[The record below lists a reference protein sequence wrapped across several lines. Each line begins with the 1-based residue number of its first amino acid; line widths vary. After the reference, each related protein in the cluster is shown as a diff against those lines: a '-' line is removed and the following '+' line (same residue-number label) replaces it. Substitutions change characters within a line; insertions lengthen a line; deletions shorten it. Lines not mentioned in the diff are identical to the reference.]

1 MRSSNFFENDVLSKK
16 IIFFNKNLASLIADK
31 RLNIWTIFQYTNY
44 ASEHNLSIQDLPEFF
59 QILNSHKEIIIKYF
73 LTTIANENERD
84 MLSNILDNVNHLIK
98 LDIKWPELD
107 IIKRSLLVG
116 QPDALHEED
125 QIESILGYITDELN
139 VGNVRHAMH
148 YIHRYKLTV
157 ENTPKLE
164 TLLDRFKF
172 HIINYILTQIKC
184 DHDNQDKMESVKYF
198 VLDRLNATKI
208 NWPEIITIE
217 HSLSSIVSNILNE
230 IDNYEQLRNEGII
243 THVVREFNL
252 GVPLQALH
260 TIRSFNLNI
269 ENTPGL
275 EDLLNKQKTELM
287 KLILTM
293 LKQHASNYGQ
303 LLRINGVIDTLILT
317 KIKWPEFGIIKRSV
331 NSQIE
336 LLTNQ

>member
-1 MRSSNFFENDVLSKK
+1 
-16 IIFFNKNLASLIADK
+16 
-31 RLNIWTIFQYTNY
+31 
-44 ASEHNLSIQDLPEFF
+44 
-59 QILNSHKEIIIKYF
+59 
-73 LTTIANENERD
+73 

-125 QIESILGYITDELN
+125 QIENILGYITDELN
-139 VGNVRHAMH
+139 VGSVRHAMH

-157 ENTPKLE
+157 ENTPRLE

-184 DHDNQDKMESVKYF
+184 DYNNQDKMESVKYF